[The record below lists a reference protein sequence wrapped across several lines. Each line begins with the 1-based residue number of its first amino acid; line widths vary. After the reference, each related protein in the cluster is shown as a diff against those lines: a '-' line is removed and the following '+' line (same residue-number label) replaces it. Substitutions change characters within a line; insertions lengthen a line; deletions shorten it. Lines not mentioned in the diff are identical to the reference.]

1 MSSPTS
7 DLVGLGQAVDLV
19 EAFAGGL
26 SALADFVESWD
37 FGALPPEVNSA
48 RLTLGPGPAPMMA
61 TAGVYSGMAEA
72 LNSAAAAS
80 DGSTTAMSASWGGVG
95 SDSAQAAFRNHAN
108 WLRSQAAVAAQAA
121 AHAAAVAGAYTAAY
135 ATMPPLPVIL
145 SNRLTTAALVATNA
159 HGGNTPA
166 IMINELIYYGMWID
180 ASVTM
185 YAYHGEVLSTLSSL
199 PPPLPP
205 PSITTGTGSGPDPFI
220 GPLDTGYSSGGSTG
234 GPGGSGGGGSSG
246 GSDGG
251 GNGPGDSGGGGD
263 TTPTDPTQAVNPTD
277 AGTGADQAVSDVNQA
292 ASSMTDAL
300 NPDGSGGDYLQQH
313 GFYGTSPYSTTLAG
327 LNGSAVGVV
336 AFSMTR
342 GGIGMMPGTATGFK
356 MPANWRMSASRA
368 FGASESGPEPAAAG
382 RRPGPRRGVS
392 APEKQMRR
400 RRKKDEKNKSE
411 KVFVPGEMLDVP
423 VLELPPVIGVIEAD
437 DERSEEHSGEDSP
450 TLGILG
456 RADRESTAEELA
468 LHTPSR

>member
-7 DLVGLGQAVDLV
+7 DLVSLGQAVDLV

-37 FGALPPEVNSA
+37 FGAWPPEVNSA
-48 RLTLGPGPAPMMA
+48 RLTFGPGSAPMID
-61 TAGVYSGMAEA
+61 TAGAYTGMAEA
-72 LNSAAAAS
+72 LNAAAAAS
-80 DGSTTAMSASWGGVG
+80 DGSTTAMSVSWRGVG

-108 WLRSQAAVAAQAA
+108 WLRGQAAVAEEAA

-135 ATMPPLPVIL
+135 ATMPPLPAIL
-145 SNRLTTAALVATNA
+145 ANRLTTATLIATNA

-166 IMINELIYYGMWID
+166 IMINEMIYLGMWID

-185 YAYHGEVLSTLSSL
+185 YAYHGEVLATLSSL

-205 PSITTGTGSGPDPFI
+205 PTITTGAGSGPDPFS
-220 GPLDTGYSSGGSTG
+220 GPLGTGYSTGGSGGSG
-234 GPGGSGGGGSSG
+234 GGGGSSG
-246 GSDGG
+246 GPNGG
-251 GNGPGDSGGGGD
+251 GNGPGDSGGGGN

-300 NPDGSGGDYLQQH
+300 NPDGSTGDYLQQH

-327 LNGSAVGVV
+327 LNGGAGSVV
-336 AFSMTR
+336 AFSMMR
-342 GGIGMMPGTATGFK
+342 GGIGDMPGTATGFK
-356 MPANWRMSASRA
+356 MPANWRMSAARA
-368 FGASESGPEPAAAG
+368 FGASQAEPEPATAG
-382 RRPGPRRGVS
+382 RRPAPRRGVS
-392 APEKQMRR
+392 APREQMRR
-400 RRKKDEKNKSE
+400 RRRKDEKNKSE
-411 KVFVPGEMLDVP
+411 KVFVPGELLDVP

-437 DERSEEHSGEDSP
+437 DERSEEHSGKDSA
-450 TLGILG
+450 TLGVLG
-456 RADRESTAEELA
+456 LAHRESASEDLA
-468 LHTPSR
+468 VQTPAR